1 MIEGSGSGSVSL
13 TNRSGSGSPKTYGLY
28 GSGFATL
35 QVLMFQ
41 MFYRD
46 ILRVVTLRQSL
57 VVCPVLLT
65 ARQQL

>member
-1 MIEGSGSGSVSL
+1 
-13 TNRSGSGSPKTYGLY
+13 
-28 GSGFATL
+28 
-35 QVLMFQ
+35 MFQ

-57 VVCPVLLT
+57 VVCPVQLT